1 MSWEWLVYGGAAVVA
16 IAAVWGIWEY
26 YFATEIDE
34 DEDEL

>member
-1 MSWEWLVYGGAAVVA
+1 MNWNWLIYGSCAIVL